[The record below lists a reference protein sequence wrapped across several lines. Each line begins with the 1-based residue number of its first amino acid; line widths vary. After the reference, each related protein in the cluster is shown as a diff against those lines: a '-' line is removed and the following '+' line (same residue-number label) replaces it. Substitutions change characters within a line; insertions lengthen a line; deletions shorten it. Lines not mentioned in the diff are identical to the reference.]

1 MRTIISYIIG
11 TAIAIIAISFYI
23 VVALDLAYSAYEAV
37 PWLIGLL

>member
-11 TAIAIIAISFYI
+11 ASIAIIMIFFYI
-23 VVALDLAYSAYEAV
+23 VVALDLAYSAYEAI